1 MCQQIVL
8 RPHSHVLKHNVNS
21 VWLFLHSLSTFP
33 CKIHYRIKRVYTGR
47 RNKLQRWGERVIVKR
62 TLPIPALKLT
72 WGLLKLQPD
81 IRLDKDA
88 RKGHYVATG
97 DSIPLPYFTCPA
109 LVPSF
114 QPWTCQGFSGWGA
127 PWMQVSK
134 RSPQTRPAP
143 FSLGCPSLIPTFA
156 LSLTH
161 ARKNNKLGLIFAPNI
176 TLTTEELVRHYKSA
190 PKSLD
195 GFLLK

>member
-1 MCQQIVL
+1 MSVNGEGEQIAEME
-8 RPHSHVLKHNVNS
+8 R
-21 VWLFLHSLSTFP
+21 
-33 CKIHYRIKRVYTGR
+33 
-47 RNKLQRWGERVIVKR
+47 ERVIVKR
-62 TLPIPALKLT
+62 TLPIAALKLT

-88 RKGHYVATG
+88 SKGHYVATR

-109 LVPSF
+109 LAPSLK
-114 QPWTCQGFSGWGA
+114 PWTCQEFSVWGA
-127 PWMQVSK
+127 PWMQVSE
-134 RSPQTRPAP
+134 RSHRIRPTSRQPGFVFTPLPISHPNFCA
-143 FSLGCPSLIPTFA
+143 
-156 LSLTH
+156 LTH
-161 ARKNNKLGLIFAPNI
+161 TSTQKVKKKSFIFAPNT